1 MTAVAMGLL
10 WGSYTLMFWGY
21 TLIKGYDISI
31 EQIVIPGKYTGTW
44 PPATTAVSA
53 GTSNSQSGFSEQNSN
68 PGGSVAQGQ
77 SGGALQPLNGTLGSS
92 VTT

>member
-21 TLIKGYDISI
+21 SLIKGYDISI
-31 EQIVIPGKYTGTW
+31 EQIVVPGKYTGTW
-44 PPATTAVSA
+44 PPSTAAVSST
-53 GTSNSQSGFSEQNSN
+53 TSNSQTGFTESNAN

-77 SGGALQPLNGTLGSS
+77 GGGALQPLNGTLGNT
-92 VTT
+92 VAT